1 MSKGRSGRVVASSV
15 PLCLQKEGQGMGQGD
30 ERRARPW
37 IAWNVRLEPVPA
49 RFVKAIES
57 VRPYPLYFVLP
68 QNTRPCI
75 S

>member
-1 MSKGRSGRVVASSV
+1 MVVSSV
-15 PLCLQKEGQGMGQGD
+15 PLCLQEEEQGMGQGD
-30 ERRARPW
+30 GGG
-37 IAWNVRLEPVPA
+37 VRGRGRGLHRVCPVLP

-57 VRPYPLYFVLP
+57 VRPEALYFVLP